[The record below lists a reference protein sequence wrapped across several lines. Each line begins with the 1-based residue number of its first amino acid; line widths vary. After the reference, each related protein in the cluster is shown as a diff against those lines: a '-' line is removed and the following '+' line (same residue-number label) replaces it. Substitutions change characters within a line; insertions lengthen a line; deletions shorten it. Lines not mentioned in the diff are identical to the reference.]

1 MPGADFGTVLTILRI
16 IRGWSQEDL
25 ASASG
30 LRRGTISDYERG
42 KMVPGH
48 NTLKRLLD
56 AMGYPLSA
64 LDQAGAFIDSMR
76 AESPP
81 MEPSADL
88 WFTSGPAA
96 LRREVDQIS
105 AEAGR
110 VMSRLTRLLFVV
122 MSSPAANQ
130 DESGVAQETRST

>member
-1 MPGADFGTVLTILRI
+1 MPAADFGTVLTILRL

-48 NTLKRLLD
+48 NTLNRLLD

-64 LDQAGAFIDSMR
+64 LDQTGAFIDSMR
-76 AESPP
+76 AESPTT
-81 MEPSADL
+81 EPVDDL
-88 WFTSGPAA
+88 WFTGGPAA
-96 LRREVDQIS
+96 LRREVDQVS

-110 VMSRLTRLLFVV
+110 VVSRLTRLMFVV
-122 MSSPAANQ
+122 MRYQAS
-130 DESGVAQETRST
+130 QERGGDLQPGE